1 MREFPWMSRERL
13 EHELGK
19 LHKTDASSGRPWLWK
34 PGRQVDVAG
43 SRTEERY
50 MSGTTDTQELYL
62 QGLRNAH
69 ALETQALEI
78 MQRQVERL
86 ENYPEMK
93 AGLERHIKQTEEQQ
107 RRLDQ
112 IMQAHGTSYSALK
125 ETATGLMGN
134 VTAMM
139 HAATSD
145 EVLKNSFADYAF
157 EHFEIAAYTSLIS
170 MAEAAGDQRHIPLL
184 QQTLQEEEE
193 FGKFCQTQII
203 PTTKK
208 YMQLSASG
216 QTAKV

>member
-1 MREFPWMSRERL
+1 MLLLYCPQERN
-13 EHELGK
+13 
-19 LHKTDASSGRPWLWK
+19 
-34 PGRQVDVAG
+34 
-43 SRTEERY
+43 

-157 EHFEIAAYTSLIS
+157 EHFEIAAYTSLIT

-193 FGKFCQTQII
+193 FSKFCQAQVV

>member
-1 MREFPWMSRERL
+1 MR
-13 EHELGK
+13 
-19 LHKTDASSGRPWLWK
+19 A
-34 PGRQVDVAG
+34 DVAAL
-43 SRTEERY
+43 SPEERD

-78 MQRQVERL
+78 MQRQAERL

-93 AGLERHIKQTEEQQ
+93 AGLERHITQTEEQR
-107 RRLDQ
+107 RRLEQ
-112 IMQAHGTSYSALK
+112 ILQAHGTSHSAIK

-134 VTAMM
+134 LTAIV

-145 EVLKNSFADYAF
+145 EVLRNSFANYAL
-157 EHFEIAAYTSLIS
+157 EHFEAAAYTSLIT

-184 QQTLQEEEE
+184 QQTLREEEE
-193 FGKFCQTQII
+193 FGKFCQTQVV
-203 PTTKK
+203 PTTKR

>member
-1 MREFPWMSRERL
+1 
-13 EHELGK
+13 
-19 LHKTDASSGRPWLWK
+19 
-34 PGRQVDVAG
+34 
-43 SRTEERY
+43 

-78 MQRQVERL
+78 MQRQAGRL

-93 AGLERHIKQTEEQQ
+93 AGLERHITQTEEQQ

-112 IMQAHGTSYSALK
+112 ILQAHGTSYSAIK

-134 VTAMM
+134 LTAIV

-145 EVLKNSFADYAF
+145 EVLRNSFANYAF
-157 EHFEIAAYTSLIS
+157 EHFEAAAYTSLIT

-184 QQTLQEEEE
+184 QQTLREEEE
-193 FGKFCQTQII
+193 FGKFCQTQVV
-203 PTTKK
+203 PTTKR

>member
-1 MREFPWMSRERL
+1 
-13 EHELGK
+13 
-19 LHKTDASSGRPWLWK
+19 
-34 PGRQVDVAG
+34 
-43 SRTEERY
+43 

-93 AGLERHIKQTEEQQ
+93 AGLERHITQTEEQQ

-112 IMQAHGTSYSALK
+112 ILQAHGTSYSAVK
-125 ETATGLMGN
+125 EAATGLMGN
-134 VTAMM
+134 VTAIM

-145 EVLKNSFADYAF
+145 EVLKNSFANYAF
-157 EHFEIAAYTSLIS
+157 EHFEAAAYMSLIS
-170 MAEAAGDQRHIPLL
+170 MAEAAGDHRHVPLL

-193 FGKFCQTQII
+193 FGKVCQTQII
-203 PTTKK
+203 PTTKT

>member
-1 MREFPWMSRERL
+1 MLVPTS
-13 EHELGK
+13 
-19 LHKTDASSGRPWLWK
+19 P
-34 PGRQVDVAG
+34 
-43 SRTEERY
+43 EERH
-50 MSGTTDTQELYL
+50 MSGTTDVQELYL

-112 IMQAHGTSYSALK
+112 ILEAHGTSYSGVK
-125 ETATGLMGN
+125 EAITGLMGN
-134 VTAMM
+134 LTAIG
-139 HAATSD
+139 HSATSD
-145 EVLKNSFADYAF
+145 EVLKNSFANYAF
-157 EHFEIAAYTSLIS
+157 ENYEAAAYMSLIA

-184 QQTLQEEEE
+184 QQTLEEEEE
-193 FGKFCQTQII
+193 FGKFCQAQIV
-203 PTTKK
+203 PTTNR
-208 YMQLSASG
+208 YMALSASG

>member
-1 MREFPWMSRERL
+1 MPWRWNPADRAMLLVQRLQER
-13 EHELGK
+13 
-19 LHKTDASSGRPWLWK
+19 D
-34 PGRQVDVAG
+34 
-43 SRTEERY
+43 

-86 ENYPEMK
+86 ENYPELK

-107 RRLDQ
+107 QRLDQ
-112 IMQAHGTSYSALK
+112 ILQAHGTSYSAVK

-145 EVLKNSFADYAF
+145 EILKNSFADYAF
-157 EHFEIAAYTSLIS
+157 EHFEIAAYTSLIT

-184 QQTLQEEEE
+184 QQTLQEEEG
-193 FGKFCQTQII
+193 FGRFCQGQVV